1 MRDLEKLVD
10 LGKEFAEP
18 WKKATKVLSVLLVI
32 AVLGLIV
39 VTYRDNSITIQ
50 ADYNTQSDI
59 TQTQG

>member
-1 MRDLEKLVD
+1 MQDLQKLVE

-32 AVLGLIV
+32 TIVALLVSSYKKNQIVLE
-39 VTYRDNSITIQ
+39 
-50 ADYNTQSDI
+50 ADFNHQSEI